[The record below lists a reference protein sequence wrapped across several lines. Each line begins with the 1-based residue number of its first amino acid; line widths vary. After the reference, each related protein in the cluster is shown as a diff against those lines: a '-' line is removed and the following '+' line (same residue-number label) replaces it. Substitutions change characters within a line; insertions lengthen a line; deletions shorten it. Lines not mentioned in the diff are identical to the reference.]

1 MLTASLR
8 RTYASHRQKTLEKK
22 AFQRRYT
29 RKNACECARMC
40 YFSRRFSLY
49 AATVAPRI
57 TLITIFIRGVAQYGE
72 KGWRTDEVGSPD
84 SDFQRHRALTQAG
97 RRRFRLP
104 RRRDQEEP
112 AR

>member
-1 MLTASLR
+1 MHPTD
-8 RTYASHRQKTLEKK
+8 KKMLEKK

-40 YFSRRFSLY
+40 YFSRRFSLRGNSGTAFHAHKTY
-49 AATVAPRI
+49 
-57 TLITIFIRGVAQYGE
+57 IRGVAQYGE

-84 SDFQRHRALTQAG
+84 SDFLRHRALTQAG
-97 RRRFRLP
+97 RRCFRFS